1 MTGTASEAGSEFWQI
16 YHLPVVSIPTNN
28 PCIRK
33 HLPSIVL
40 PSESAKWQRIVDE
53 IRLIHETGRPVLV
66 GTRSVRTSE
75 HLSELLK
82 LARLNHQ
89 VLNAVYH
96 EQEAQIVLEAGQPGK
111 ITVATNMAGRGTD
124 IKLGRGVA
132 KLGGLHV
139 IAAEPN
145 ESGRIDRQLYGR
157 CARQGDPGSAQGIFS
172 LDDEVLLR
180 HVKKRAGYLK
190 KRYANAKGNI
200 SSLRVRKVF
209 RLSQVS
215 AEKLALRQRKSV
227 LKTDH
232 WLDEQLGF
240 TGGE

>member
-1 MTGTASEAGSEFWQI
+1 
-16 YHLPVVSIPTNN
+16 
-28 PCIRK
+28 
-33 HLPSIVL
+33 
-40 PSESAKWQRIVDE
+40 
-53 IRLIHETGRPVLV
+53 V
-66 GTRSVRTSE
+66 GTHSVRASE

-82 LARLNHQ
+82 AENLDHQ

-96 EQEAQIVLEAGQPGK
+96 AQEAGIIAQAGQGGN

-132 KLGGLHV
+132 DLGGLHV

-145 ESGRIDRQLYGR
+145 ESARIDRQLYGR

-172 LDDEVLLR
+172 LEDEVVSR
-180 HVKKRAGYLK
+180 YAKKSTGYLK

-200 SSLRVRKVF
+200 SSPLVRGVF
-209 RLSQVS
+209 RLSQIS
-215 AEKLALRQRKSV
+215 AERLALRQRKSV